1 MPEPSNVPIES
12 AVALTFAVEAD
23 CLVRSL
29 LRALLA
35 RNLLDLETSR
45 AVVAEAISEAV
56 HDRIGPGLDEAA
68 LLAARYEL
76 EEFSTQLAPASSTRQ

>member
-12 AVALTFAVEAD
+12 TVALTFAVEAE
-23 CLVRSL
+23 CLVRCL

-35 RNLLDLETSR
+35 RNVLDLETSR
-45 AVVAEAISEAV
+45 AVVAEAINEAIQ
-56 HDRIGPGLDEAA
+56 DRIGPGLDEAA

-76 EEFSTQLAPASSTRQ
+76 EEFSTQLAPTSSTRQ